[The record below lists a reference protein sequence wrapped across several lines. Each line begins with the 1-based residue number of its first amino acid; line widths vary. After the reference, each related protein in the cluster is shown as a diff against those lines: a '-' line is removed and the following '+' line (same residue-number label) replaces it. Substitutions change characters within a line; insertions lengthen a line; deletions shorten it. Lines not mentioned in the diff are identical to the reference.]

1 MKNLL
6 IITTL
11 LTLTACAGS
20 SENIAKAQSMSIPL
34 VVNHITV
41 GAPDA
46 AEGMP
51 VYIGFTNTSTRAIKY
66 IDFEVQPFNRYG
78 DAQRSD
84 IGGKSTTTL
93 RFDGR
98 LVQPGQT
105 VGSELF
111 GYARWERIWYNSSIY
126 CVQLRSVAVTYLDN
140 GTWKGSPGVS
150 DRAQP
155 TRGC

>member
-6 IITTL
+6 IITTV

-20 SENIAKAQSMSIPL
+20 SENATKAQGLGIPL
-34 VVNHITV
+34 VVNHLTV
-41 GAPDA
+41 GAPDH

-51 VYIGFTNTSTRAIKY
+51 VNIGFSNASSRAIKY

-93 RFDGR
+93 RFDSR

-105 VGSELF
+105 VGSEMF
-111 GYARWERIWYNSSIY
+111 GYARWQRVWYNSSIY
-126 CVQLRSVAVTYLDN
+126 CLKLRGVTVTYLDN
-140 GTWKGSPGVS
+140 GTWKGSPVINA
-150 DRAQP
+150 RAQP